1 MTYAAYDC
9 LMAKELDEALDT
21 MAEGTRT
28 LGEGLETEMQ
38 KDLDK
43 AKGEGGSPR
52 ASLVEGLGST

>member
-1 MTYAAYDC
+1 
-9 LMAKELDEALDT
+9 MAKELDQALDT